1 MNKLLTLIL
10 IGLVWALFLGVG
22 SVSAEANTDLPSL
35 ISFDPESTSL
45 LVATVFIGFLDGL
58 NPYCLGG
65 LVFLLGIVM
74 AAGSRSNA
82 VIVGLTYLV
91 VVALTYGLMMVGFL
105 STFAHFSYQ
114 YLIQV
119 LVGLAALIFAAI
131 NIYDYFRHRRA
142 AVLITPKNQSRLSHR
157 IQKMLDPSKGFG
169 TIIFG
174 TIVIA
179 LGLTILEFPLTFSL
193 PLIWT
198 NIVARHQINL
208 TIFLLLLAVYLL
220 VYLFD
225 EFIALFSII
234 FALAKTKSNQKREQ
248 ALKLVSGIVILF
260 LAVALILDLE
270 ILNTLTGSL
279 ILIGLALVVSLAIM
293 YFPRLAK
300 LIKPNASP

>member
-1 MNKLLTLIL
+1 MNNLSTLIL
-10 IGLVWALFLGVG
+10 AGLVLGFLLGAG
-22 SVSAEANTDLPSL
+22 SVSAETATDLPLLSN
-35 ISFDPESTSL
+35 FDLESTSL
-45 LVATVFIGFLDGL
+45 LVTTVLIGFLDGL
-58 NPYCLGG
+58 NPYCLWG

-82 VIVGLTYLV
+82 IIVGLTYLV
-91 VVALTYGLMMVGFL
+91 VVALTYGLMMIGFL

-119 LVGLAALIFAAI
+119 LVGLAALIFATI
-131 NIYDYFRHRRA
+131 NIYDYFRHRHQ
-142 AVLITPKNQSRLSHR
+142 AVLITPKNQSRLHHR
-157 IQKMLDPSKGFG
+157 IQKMMDPNKGFG
-169 TIIFG
+169 ALILG

-198 NIVARHQINL
+198 NVMARHQINL
-208 TIFLLLLAVYLL
+208 TIFLMLLAVYLF

-234 FALAKTKSNQKREQ
+234 FALTKTKSNQKREQ

-260 LAVALILDLE
+260 LALALIMDLD

-279 ILIGLALVVSLAIM
+279 ILIGLALVVSLVILF
-293 YFPRLAK
+293 FPRVVS
-300 LIKPNASP
+300 LIKSIASP